1 MHRIPLYGKLMELP
15 MFQGMSKDDLATVL
29 GQTRFDFAQK
39 KAGATIV
46 RAEDECTHLYFLLNG
61 RMEVSAQAHDNG
73 YIFSE
78 EIDAPYILQPENLF
92 GISPRYTRTFVAKA
106 TCSLLLLSKSEVLR
120 LTDDFIIFKF
130 NLLNTIST
138 QAQKAERLPWRHCA
152 PNLEHRITRFITT
165 HCIHPAGSKLVHIK
179 MQKLAN
185 ELNDN
190 RLNVSRALNGMQK
203 QGLIQLKRGC
213 IVIPMLEK
221 LVAEWG

>member
-1 MHRIPLYGKLMELP
+1 
-15 MFQGMSKDDLATVL
+15 
-29 GQTRFDFAQK
+29 
-39 KAGATIV
+39 
-46 RAEDECTHLYFLLNG
+46 FLLSG

-73 YIFSE
+73 YTFTEDIG
-78 EIDAPYILQPENLF
+78 APYILQPENLF

-165 HCIHPAGSKLVHIK
+165 HCTHPAGSKLVHIK

>member
-1 MHRIPLYGKLMELP
+1 
-15 MFQGMSKDDLATVL
+15 
-29 GQTRFDFAQK
+29 
-39 KAGATIV
+39 
-46 RAEDECTHLYFLLNG
+46 
-61 RMEVSAQAHDNG
+61 MEVSAQAHDNG
-73 YIFSE
+73 YTFTEDIG
-78 EIDAPYILQPENLF
+78 APYILQPENLF

-138 QAQKAERLPWRHCA
+138 QAQKAGRQPWRHCDS
-152 PNLEHRITRFITT
+152 NLEHRITRFFTA
-165 HCIHPAGSKLVHIK
+165 HCIHPAGRKLVHIK

-185 ELNDN
+185 EMNDN
-190 RLNVSRALNGMQK
+190 RLTVSRALNGMQK

>member
-1 MHRIPLYGKLMELP
+1 MQRIPLYGKLMELP
-15 MFQGMSKDDLATVL
+15 MFQGMSKDDLAAVL
-29 GQTRFDFAQK
+29 GQTRFAQK

-46 RAEDECTHLYFLLNG
+46 RAEEECTHLYFLLSG
-61 RMEVSAQAHDNG
+61 RMEVSAQAHDNSYTFTEDIG
-73 YIFSE
+73 
-78 EIDAPYILQPENLF
+78 APYILQPENLF
-92 GISPRYTRTFVAKA
+92 GISPRYTRTFVAKT

-185 ELNDN
+185 EMNDN
-190 RLNVSRALNGMQK
+190 RLNVSRALNAMQK